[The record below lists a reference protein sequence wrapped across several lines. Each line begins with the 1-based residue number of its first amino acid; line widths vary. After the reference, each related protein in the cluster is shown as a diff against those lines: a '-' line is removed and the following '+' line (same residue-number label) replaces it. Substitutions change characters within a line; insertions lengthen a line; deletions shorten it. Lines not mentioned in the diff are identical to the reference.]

1 MTPSIDTTLLAL
13 LLALSNLDA
22 PLSETEQAA
31 LNKVGRQLDANPKA
45 WDLIEKGL
53 MKVVVA
59 NDLLN
64 QQYQVAIALLEAVDG
79 KIPSGLLPT
88 EAELEQLLTVENK
101 LEKRAGKPKPVQNS
115 QSNEI
120 INTSTEVLKSLNP
133 AESSKKLSLNKL
145 KDFLKTT
152 FNK

>member
-1 MTPSIDTTLLAL
+1 MTASIDTTLLAL

-22 PLSETEQAA
+22 PLSPTEQVA
-31 LNKVGRQLDANPKA
+31 LNKVGKQLDANPEA

-59 NDLLN
+59 NDSLN

-79 KIPSGLLPT
+79 KIPAGLLPT
-88 EAELEQLLTVENK
+88 EAELEQLLTVGNK
-101 LEKRAGKPKPVQNS
+101 LEKRPYKPKPVENS

-120 INTSTEVLKSLNP
+120 LNASIEVLKSLNP
-133 AESSKKLSLNKL
+133 VETTKKSPFDKL
-145 KDFLKTT
+145 KDFVKKTLNT
-152 FNK
+152 

>member
-13 LLALSNLDA
+13 LLALSNLDE
-22 PLSETEQAA
+22 PLSSTEQAA
-31 LNKVGRQLDANPKA
+31 LNKAGKQLDANQA

-59 NDLLN
+59 NDSLH
-64 QQYQVAIALLEAVDG
+64 QQYQVAIALLETVDG

-88 EAELEQLLTVENK
+88 EAELEKLLTVGNK
-101 LEKRAGKPKPVQNS
+101 LEKRPYKPKPVEDFES
-115 QSNEI
+115 KEI
-120 INTSTEVLKSLNP
+120 LNTSIEVLKSFSP
-133 AESSKKLSLNKL
+133 AETSKKLPLNKL
-145 KDFLKTT
+145 KYFLKTT

>member
-13 LLALSNLDA
+13 LIALSNLDK

-31 LNKVGRQLDANPKA
+31 LNKVGKQLDANPKA
-45 WDLIEKGL
+45 WDIIEKGL
-53 MKVVVA
+53 MKVVGA
-59 NDLLN
+59 NDSLH
-64 QQYQVAIALLEAVDG
+64 QQYQAAIALLEAVDG

-88 EAELEQLLTVENK
+88 EAELEQLLTVGNK
-101 LEKRAGKPKPVQNS
+101 LEKRPYKPKPVEDSKS
-115 QSNEI
+115 QEI
-120 INTSTEVLKSLNP
+120 FNTSIEVLKSLNP
-133 AESSKKLSLNKL
+133 AETTKKLPLDKL

>member
-13 LLALSNLDA
+13 LLALSNLDE
-22 PLSETEQAA
+22 PLSSTEQAA
-31 LNKVGRQLDANPKA
+31 LNKAGKQLDANQA

-59 NDLLN
+59 NDSLH

-115 QSNEI
+115 QSQEI
-120 INTSTEVLKSLNP
+120 LNMSTEVLKTLNP
-133 AESSKKLSLNKL
+133 VETSKKLPLDKL
-145 KDFLKTT
+145 KDFFKTT

>member
-13 LLALSNLDA
+13 LLALSNLDE

-31 LNKVGRQLDANPKA
+31 LNKVGKQLDANPKA
-45 WDLIEKGL
+45 WDIIEKGL

-59 NDLLN
+59 NDSLN

-88 EAELEQLLTVENK
+88 EAELEQVLTVGNK
-101 LEKRAGKPKPVQNS
+101 LEKRPYKPKPVENS
-115 QSNEI
+115 QTNEI
-120 INTSTEVLKSLNP
+120 IGISSEVLKTLNP
-133 AESSKKLSLNKL
+133 VETTKKLPLDKF
-145 KDFLKTT
+145 KDFVKKS

>member
-13 LLALSNLDA
+13 LIALSNLDE
-22 PLSETEQAA
+22 PLSPTEQAA
-31 LNKVGRQLDANPKA
+31 LNKAGKQLDANPKA
-45 WDLIEKGL
+45 WNIIEKGL

-59 NDLLN
+59 NDSLN
-64 QQYQVAIALLEAVDG
+64 QQYQVAIDLLEAVDD

-88 EAELEQLLTVENK
+88 ESELEQVSRVGNK
-101 LEKRAGKPKPVQNS
+101 LEKRPYKPKPVKES

-120 INTSTEVLKSLNP
+120 LNMSTEVLKTLNP
-133 AESSKKLSLNKL
+133 VEASKKLPLEKL
-145 KDFLKTT
+145 KDFFKTT

>member
-13 LLALSNLDA
+13 LLALSNLDE
-22 PLSETEQAA
+22 PLSPTEQVA
-31 LNKVGRQLDANPKA
+31 LNKVGKQLDANPKA
-45 WDLIEKGL
+45 WDIIEKGL

-59 NDLLN
+59 NDSLN

-88 EAELEQLLTVENK
+88 EAELEQLLTVGNK
-101 LEKRAGKPKPVQNS
+101 LEKRPYKPKPVENS
-115 QSNEI
+115 QTNEI
-120 INTSTEVLKSLNP
+120 LNMSSEVLKTLNP
-133 AESSKKLSLNKL
+133 VETSKKLPLDKL
-145 KDFLKTT
+145 KEFFKTT

>member
-13 LLALSNLDA
+13 LLALSNLDE

-31 LNKVGRQLDANPKA
+31 LNKVGKQLDANPKA
-45 WDLIEKGL
+45 WDIIEKGL

-59 NDLLN
+59 NDSLN
-64 QQYQVAIALLEAVDG
+64 QQYQVAIDLLEAVDG

-88 EAELEQLLTVENK
+88 EAELEQLLTVGNK
-101 LEKRAGKPKPVQNS
+101 LEKRPYKPKPVENS
-115 QSNEI
+115 QTNEI
-120 INTSTEVLKSLNP
+120 LNMSSEVLKTLNP
-133 AESSKKLSLNKL
+133 VETSKKLPLDKL
-145 KDFLKTT
+145 KEFFKTT

>member
-13 LLALSNLDA
+13 LLALSNLDE

-31 LNKVGRQLDANPKA
+31 LNKVGKQLDANQA

-59 NDLLN
+59 NDSLH

-115 QSNEI
+115 QNNEI
-120 INTSTEVLKSLNP
+120 LNTSIEVLKSLSP
-133 AESSKKLSLNKL
+133 AEKSKKLPLNKL

>member
-13 LLALSNLDA
+13 LIALSNLDK

-31 LNKVGRQLDANPKA
+31 LNKVGKQLDANPQA
-45 WDLIEKGL
+45 CDIIEKGL
-53 MKVVVA
+53 MKVVGA
-59 NDLLN
+59 NDSLH
-64 QQYQVAIALLEAVDG
+64 QQYQAAIALLEAVDG

-88 EAELEQLLTVENK
+88 EAELEQLLTVGNK
-101 LEKRAGKPKPVQNS
+101 LEKRPYKPKPVEDSKS
-115 QSNEI
+115 QEI
-120 INTSTEVLKSLNP
+120 FNTSIEVLKSLNP
-133 AESSKKLSLNKL
+133 AETTKKLPLDKL

>member
-13 LLALSNLDA
+13 LLALSNLDE

-31 LNKVGRQLDANPKA
+31 LNKVGKQLDANQA

-59 NDLLN
+59 NDSLN

-101 LEKRAGKPKPVQNS
+101 LEKRAGKPKPVQDI

-120 INTSTEVLKSLNP
+120 INMSTEVLKTLNP
-133 AESSKKLSLNKL
+133 VETSKRLPLDKL
-145 KDFLKTT
+145 KDFFKTT

>member
-1 MTPSIDTTLLAL
+1 MTVSIDTTLLAL
-13 LLALSNLDA
+13 LLALSNLDE
-22 PLSETEQAA
+22 PLSPTEQAA
-31 LNKVGRQLDANPKA
+31 LNKVGKQLDANQA

-53 MKVVVA
+53 IKVVVA
-59 NDLLN
+59 NDSLN

-79 KIPSGLLPT
+79 QIPSELLPT

-115 QSNEI
+115 QSQEI
-120 INTSTEVLKSLNP
+120 LNMSTEVLKTLNP
-133 AESSKKLSLNKL
+133 VETSKKLPLDKL
-145 KDFLKTT
+145 KDFFKTT

>member
-1 MTPSIDTTLLAL
+1 MTASIDTTLLAL
-13 LLALSNLDA
+13 LLALSNLDE

-31 LNKVGRQLDANPKA
+31 LNKVGKQLDANPKA
-45 WDLIEKGL
+45 WNIIEKGL
-53 MKVVVA
+53 MKVVGA
-59 NDLLN
+59 NDSLH
-64 QQYQVAIALLEAVDG
+64 QQYQAAIALLEAVDG

-88 EAELEQLLTVENK
+88 EAELEQLLTVGNK
-101 LEKRAGKPKPVQNS
+101 LEKRAGKPKPVQDS

-120 INTSTEVLKSLNP
+120 LNTSTEVLKSLSP
-133 AESSKKLSLNKL
+133 AETSKKLPLNKL